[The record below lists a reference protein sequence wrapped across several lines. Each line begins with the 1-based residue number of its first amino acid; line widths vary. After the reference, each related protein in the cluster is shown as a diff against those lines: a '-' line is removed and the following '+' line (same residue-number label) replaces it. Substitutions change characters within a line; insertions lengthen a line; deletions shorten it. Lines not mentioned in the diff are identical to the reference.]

1 MRQLHRE
8 CSMETDMKRFFGVT
22 AAILAAAAFAGTA
35 QATSHVSQQS
45 DAPSAKVKYL
55 DSELTTYSGAQQ
67 VYGRIH
73 AAAWRVCS
81 NMIDANNPVDALDQG
96 RCIAD
101 LVDSTVKD
109 MNSPKLTA
117 VYNHEEKGEPLR
129 APGLYAAR

>member
-1 MRQLHRE
+1 
-8 CSMETDMKRFFGVT
+8 METDMTRFFG
-22 AAILAAAAFAGTA
+22 AAAAMVAAFAFAGTA

-45 DAPSAKVKYL
+45 DVPSTKVKYL

-81 NMIDANNPVDALDQG
+81 DMIDAHNPVDALNRG
-96 RCIAD
+96 RCIAE
-101 LVDSTVKD
+101 VIDSTVRE

-117 VYNHEEKGEPLR
+117 IYNHEQNGEPLR

>member
-1 MRQLHRE
+1 M
-8 CSMETDMKRFFGVT
+8 TRFFG
-22 AAILAAAAFAGTA
+22 AAAAVVAAVAFAGTA

-45 DAPSAKVKYL
+45 AAPSAKVKYL

-81 NMIDANNPVDALDQG
+81 DMIDANNPVDALDQG

-101 LVDSTVKD
+101 VVDSTVKN

-117 VYNHEEKGEPLR
+117 IYVHEQKGEPLR

>member
-1 MRQLHRE
+1 MNRF
-8 CSMETDMKRFFGVT
+8 SGRFFGAT
-22 AAILAAAAFAGTA
+22 AAIVAALAFAGTA

-67 VYGRIH
+67 VYERIH

-81 NMIDANNPVDALDQG
+81 DMIDANNPVDALDQG

-101 LVDSTVKD
+101 LVGSTVKD

-117 VYNHEEKGEPLR
+117 VYDHEEKGEPLH